1 MKLTIQQTKSVRDSN
16 MELLRII
23 AMILVMIVHANF
35 RALPIPSV
43 EDCNIECGSSFL
55 RFFTESFSI
64 ICVNL
69 FILLSGW
76 YGIKFKINR
85 LIEFIFQVLF
95 FSIVCCLIYYIIN
108 PFEGNITSI
117 ISNILL
123 LKQWNYWFVKAY
135 LGLYIF
141 APILNSFIENVEQ
154 KQIKLFLIAFYAFQT
169 IYGWI
174 SPNAAIYFESGYSA
188 ISFMG
193 LYLLARYIRLYPI
206 KLWTL
211 NKNYDMVIYGAIVLF
226 TTLITFI
233 LQKYSLPGID
243 RFYIYT
249 SPFVIVSAIHFMLY
263 FTKINFVNKYINWI
277 ASSCFGIYL
286 LHSNSYLA
294 KPYYDNVIL
303 NWFYNYSTIDF
314 LFFIIPFIVF
324 VFILAIVIDKIRM
337 FLWNYLKKNINKNSE

>member
-123 LKQWNYWFVKAY
+123 L
-135 LGLYIF
+135 
-141 APILNSFIENVEQ
+141 IL
-154 KQIKLFLIAFYAFQT
+154 
-169 IYGWI
+169 
-174 SPNAAIYFESGYSA
+174 P
-188 ISFMG
+188 
-193 LYLLARYIRLYPI
+193 
-206 KLWTL
+206 
-211 NKNYDMVIYGAIVLF
+211 
-226 TTLITFI
+226 
-233 LQKYSLPGID
+233 
-243 RFYIYT
+243 
-249 SPFVIVSAIHFMLY
+249 
-263 FTKINFVNKYINWI
+263 
-277 ASSCFGIYL
+277 
-286 LHSNSYLA
+286 
-294 KPYYDNVIL
+294 
-303 NWFYNYSTIDF
+303 
-314 LFFIIPFIVF
+314 
-324 VFILAIVIDKIRM
+324 
-337 FLWNYLKKNINKNSE
+337 